1 MNNSKLK
8 NRIIIGS
15 ANFTQNYGIGLT
27 KIRYSEIQKIL
38 NLAKKNNIYEI
49 DTAEGYLKNKNI
61 FKNIDKKF
69 QLSTKIIPNHKWIS
83 LEFCQKKLENH
94 SKNFNGNKIKTL
106 FFHDIKILLSK
117 NGSKIFKNLEV
128 LKKKKI
134 FSKNWN
140 IDL

>member
-69 QLSTKIIPNHKWIS
+69 QLSTKIITTK
-83 LEFCQKKLENH
+83 
-94 SKNFNGNKIKTL
+94 
-106 FFHDIKILLSK
+106 
-117 NGSKIFKNLEV
+117 
-128 LKKKKI
+128 
-134 FSKNWN
+134 
-140 IDL
+140 